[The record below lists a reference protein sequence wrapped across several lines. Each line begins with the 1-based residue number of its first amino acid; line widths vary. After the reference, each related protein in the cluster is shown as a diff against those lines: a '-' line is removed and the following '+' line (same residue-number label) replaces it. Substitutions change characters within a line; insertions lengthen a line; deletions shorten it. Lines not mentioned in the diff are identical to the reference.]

1 MNMLIRIGAMDN
13 PGTGVFHGSLA
24 MHARTAPFWTAVGII
39 AAWSCLLCQP
49 SHAAVEFYFD
59 TDQDVYT
66 VLPGGTVDVD
76 VFLFEK
82 VTSPDLSRL
91 VAEDGLSMAQ
101 VTIERMVA
109 PPGPAVIGG
118 YAPNLLEFDDLFSP
132 IENWVAED
140 LLDITQMVDIG
151 AISGPT
157 GVDLGG
163 GVRRVYLL
171 TMSIQ
176 GGSAVGDTT
185 FSVYDNPLFDETLTF
200 DLLADPLDPL
210 IQAAEFT
217 VSTIP
222 EPSTLTIFVVLGILG
237 AAVSVIRRRRLA

>member
-1 MNMLIRIGAMDN
+1 MPAREMPRWIALLLAIGWL
-13 PGTGVFHGSLA
+13 GVVCPS
-24 MHARTAPFWTAVGII
+24 TY
-39 AAWSCLLCQP
+39 AAI
-49 SHAAVEFYFD
+49 EFYFD

-82 VTSPDLSRL
+82 VTSPDSSRL
-91 VAEDGLSMAQ
+91 VAEDGLSVAQ
-101 VTIERMVA
+101 VSIERIVA
-109 PPGPAVIGG
+109 PPGPAGIGG
-118 YAPNLLEFDDLFSP
+118 YTPNLLEFDDLFSP

-151 AISGPT
+151 ATSGPT

-163 GVRRVYLL
+163 GIRRVYLL

-185 FSVYDNPLFDETLTF
+185 FSVYDNPLFEETLTF
-200 DLLADPLDPL
+200 DFLADPLDSL
-210 IQAAEFT
+210 IQPAEFT

-222 EPSTLTIFVVLGILG
+222 EPSTFIIFMVLGALG
-237 AAVSVIRRRRLA
+237 VCVSIIRRVELSDG